1 MVGPS
6 PYLKEGPGGHRVVST
21 ARGRRG
27 GRELRHGLEGQGKG
41 SDLILNPLLSFL
53 PHFKAAPSAKATSLS
68 SHGSFPG
75 VEMLGFLTPPPHPAL
90 LTLQG
95 PHGHFW
101 IDRLLVWIDH
111 LILMQGKGR
120 LAREGPCVPWRGEWG
135 GEEVPRGK
143 GDTSLQS
150 WAVGASCRLL
160 HPSEKRCRCAGA
172 QVHPLSQTPRT
183 LLKNGELIQIKWDS
197 ALRSEETGGRVDREM
212 TTRKGACVPDA
223 PLLPRHGTWLCPLSL
238 VRNKFSLFQT
248 LEATPPPGQGAL

>member
-6 PYLKEGPGGHRVVST
+6 PYLKEGPGGHRVVSA

-27 GRELRHGLEGQGKG
+27 GRELRRGLEGRGKG

-135 GEEVPRGK
+135 GEEVPHGK
-143 GDTSLQS
+143 GDTFLQS
-150 WAVGASCRLL
+150 WAVGAACRLL
-160 HPSEKRCRCAGA
+160 HPQRTRRMKNAVDVLEPRFTLFLRHPERC
-172 QVHPLSQTPRT
+172 
-183 LLKNGELIQIKWDS
+183 LKMG
-197 ALRSEETGGRVDREM
+197 
-212 TTRKGACVPDA
+212 
-223 PLLPRHGTWLCPLSL
+223 
-238 VRNKFSLFQT
+238 SLFK
-248 LEATPPPGQGAL
+248 